1 MKGVFEIQSSSMQQS
16 CLRCINEPNKKAS
29 RVIWVMV
36 LRFYYTLCVHTKI
49 INSVFF
55 DTVIP
60 LGRYMVIPLINTI
73 NGFIGGSSFFVG
85 YLTKCVAKSVRI
97 CRAWA

>member
-1 MKGVFEIQSSSMQQS
+1 
-16 CLRCINEPNKKAS
+16 
-29 RVIWVMV
+29 MV
-36 LRFYYTLCVHTKI
+36 LRFYYTLCLHTKI

-60 LGRYMVIPLINTI
+60 LGRYVINTI

-85 YLTKCVAKSVRI
+85 YLTKCVAESVRI
-97 CRAWA
+97 CRA

>member
-1 MKGVFEIQSSSMQQS
+1 
-16 CLRCINEPNKKAS
+16 
-29 RVIWVMV
+29 MV

-60 LGRYMVIPLINTI
+60 LGRYVVIPLINTI
-73 NGFIGGSSFFVG
+73 NGFIGGSSFLSG
-85 YLTKCVAKSVRI
+85 T
-97 CRAWA
+97 

>member
-1 MKGVFEIQSSSMQQS
+1 
-16 CLRCINEPNKKAS
+16 
-29 RVIWVMV
+29 MV
-36 LRFYYTLCVHTKI
+36 LRFYYTLCLHTKI

-73 NGFIGGSSFFVG
+73 NGFIGGSSFLSG
-85 YLTKCVAKSVRI
+85 T
-97 CRAWA
+97 